1 MRRPGDV
8 GDRRYCP
15 RMDMNPATCGV
26 LATVFPIVMLTVVL
40 ERRTIAL
47 KLRRIRWF
55 RSIMLWSFSAAAIG
69 LGITLAGV
77 QVGGLGGNPV
87 GVTWA
92 TLAWVAAVISLG
104 GLSAVLMA
112 SMASTEVE
120 EDAASE

>member
-1 MRRPGDV
+1 MN
-8 GDRRYCP
+8 
-15 RMDMNPATCGV
+15 MNPATCGV

-77 QVGGLGGNPV
+77 QAGGLGGNPV

-92 TLAWVAAVISLG
+92 VLGWIAAVISLG